1 MDWLVLSFLKDNC
14 QDFWL
19 HPLILK
25 TVHWM
30 LGYNTTSL
38 DTVHKCKCTSKIYK
52 PWLTKHFFG
61 PVKMTCDEASTG
73 YLQLALG
80 KTDFLQCLQLVIM
93 MIKVHYNNPSRGS
106 CHRQLLSANV
116 LSTLRWPGWP
126 NLIYRVLM
134 LFTLEMETE
143 EQYRQFTFPFNEVKW
158 NLTLLTT
165 RSMISCCQSTISVV
179 RQAQPALL
187 PSAPCA

>member
-14 QDFWL
+14 QGFWL

-25 TVHWM
+25 TVHCM
-30 LGYNTTSL
+30 LGYNTTSP

-52 PWLTKHFFG
+52 PWLTKNFFG
-61 PVKMTCDEASTG
+61 PVKMTCDQASTG

-80 KTDFLQCLQLVIM
+80 KTDFLQCLQLVIT

-187 PSAPCA
+187 PSAPWA

>member
-25 TVHWM
+25 TVHCM

-52 PWLTKHFFG
+52 PWLTKNFFG
-61 PVKMTCDEASTG
+61 PVKMTCDQASTG
-73 YLQLALG
+73 YLQLTLG
-80 KTDFLQCLQLVIM
+80 KTDFLQCLQLVII
-93 MIKVHYNNPSRGS
+93 MIKVDYNNRSRGS

-116 LSTLRWPGWP
+116 LSTLCWPGWP

-187 PSAPCA
+187 PSA